1 MDRYPCKSKMSI
13 SCHVMRGSG
22 GTTHTISIWVE
33 HHSWHIPYYNVDL
46 PSKAAEMIWEN
57 LEWTCPS
64 EIAKKVQMTHLSVTA
79 SQIYRAWMTM
89 SEILWKRDLDQL
101 TSVRTLL
108 GEFDDDVDIL
118 RLLAIEGAIQVA
130 WVIKDI
136 VGLLQGKI
144 VEVGI
149 NATCKCAENQP
160 D

>member
-1 MDRYPCKSKMSI
+1 
-13 SCHVMRGSG
+13 
-22 GTTHTISIWVE
+22 
-33 HHSWHIPYYNVDL
+33 
-46 PSKAAEMIWEN
+46 MIQEN

-101 TSVRTLL
+101 TSVCTLL

-118 RLLAIEGAIQVA
+118 RLPAIEGTIQVA
-130 WVIKDI
+130 WVMKDI

-149 NATCKCAENQP
+149 DATCKRVENQP

>member
-1 MDRYPCKSKMSI
+1 
-13 SCHVMRGSG
+13 
-22 GTTHTISIWVE
+22 
-33 HHSWHIPYYNVDL
+33 
-46 PSKAAEMIWEN
+46 MIWEN

-108 GEFDDDVDIL
+108 SEFDDDVDIL
-118 RLLAIEGAIQVA
+118 RLLAIEGTIQVV
-130 WVIKDI
+130 WVMKDI

-144 VEVGI
+144 IKVGI
-149 NATCKCAENQP
+149 DATCKHVENQP
-160 D
+160 DISIMTCYDRCRSRLT